1 MTRERSLKVLLCA
14 GGMLLGLSGC
24 ASMAELGDRV
34 LLRPLGQ
41 VAQAVGL
48 GGAASGAE
56 LCERHASP
64 VNPMAAAPG
73 LGGTGAPSPAQ
84 HAQVPGGMGGTGQV
98 AQRPGLGGTGR
109 PDPAVA
115 MEGGLGGTGI
125 VGVVTGFASICVN
138 GVKVE
143 YTPETPVQRDGAA
156 VPLSVLAVGQV
167 VALQATGEGDRLQA
181 DRIAVLDAATG
192 PLGAV
197 DAATGRFEVM
207 GQSAVALTRA
217 DLAGLQPG
225 DWVRVSGH
233 RLADGQIRASRVQ
246 RTDERVAR
254 VVGEVT
260 QPQAQSARVG
270 GTLVD
275 LASVAPLAVLQPG
288 QEVSVTGAWTGDRL
302 QATALQAQPTRA
314 ALGPARRL
322 LLQGYV
328 HAVQGQQVSV
338 GAESFTLSRV
348 LEVLGGRLEALRV
361 GQPVLVQGR
370 LDEQQRLVVDR
381 LEFRRE
387 GGGGRG
393 ASSRSASSGD
403 DSSRSGSDDSGG
415 SSSGSSGS
423 GSSGSGSSGSGTS
436 GSGGDSS
443 GQGRGRGRGRG
454 GD

>member
-1 MTRERSLKVLLCA
+1 MTRERSLKVLFYV
-14 GGMLLGLSGC
+14 GGVLLGLSGC
-24 ASMAELGDRV
+24 ASVAELGDRV

-73 LGGTGAPSPAQ
+73 LGGTGAPASVQQAQ
-84 HAQVPGGMGGTGQV
+84 LPGGMGGTGQV
-98 AQRPGLGGTGR
+98 AQRPGLGGTGS

-115 MEGGLGGTGI
+115 VEGGLGGTGI

-260 QPQAQSARVG
+260 KPQAQSARVG

-275 LASVAPLAVLQPG
+275 LGSVAPLAALQPG
-288 QEVSVTGAWTGDRL
+288 QEVSVSGAWLGDRL
-302 QATALQAQPTRA
+302 HATALQAQPTRA

-393 ASSRSASSGD
+393 ASSRSTS
-403 DSSRSGSDDSGG
+403 SDDSG
-415 SSSGSSGS
+415 SSGGDDSGGGS
-423 GSSGSGSSGSGTS
+423 GSSGSASSGS
-436 GSGGDSS
+436 DSS

-454 GD
+454 RGGD

>member
-1 MTRERSLKVLLCA
+1 MTREPSLKVMVCA
-14 GGMLLGLSGC
+14 GALLLGLSGC
-24 ASMAELGDRV
+24 ASVADLGDRV

-48 GGAASGAE
+48 GGTASGAE

-73 LGGTGAPSPAQ
+73 LGGTGAPALAQ
-84 HAQVPGGMGGTGQV
+84 HAQLPGGMGGTGSPV
-98 AQRPGLGGTGR
+98 
-109 PDPAVA
+109 PAVA

-167 VALQATGEGDRLQA
+167 VALQASGEGDRLQA

-197 DAATGRFEVM
+197 DVNTGHFEVM
-207 GQSAVALTRA
+207 GQSAVALKRA

-260 QPQAQSARVG
+260 QPQAQTLRVG
-270 GTLVD
+270 GMQVD
-275 LASVAPLAVLQPG
+275 LGSVASPAALQPG
-288 QEVSVTGAWTGDRL
+288 QEVSVTGAWVGDRL
-302 QATALQAQPTRA
+302 HATALQAHPTRA

-370 LDEQQRLVVDR
+370 LDDQQRLVVDR

-387 GGGGRG
+387 GAGGRG
-393 ASSRSASSGD
+393 AFSRATSSGD
-403 DSSRSGSDDSGG
+403 DSRRSGSDDSGG
-415 SSSGSSGS
+415 SNSGSSGS

-436 GSGGDSS
+436 GSGGDSG